1 MDSEKWVNTD
11 TSHVVATLA
20 HELKY
25 FKININ
31 KKKLQIFI
39 DATKTYYG
47 QFPFHNFRHAF
58 HVTLT
63 CIHLMRLYTQ
73 SGQHIDPD
81 FVLCMVFVS
90 LCHDAGHLGKRNQTS
105 NTPERDGHDKVLV
118 ECQYIN
124 SYQSINEKNH
134 ASIALKLFD
143 THAFTLSNILKKNQK
158 KQNYYKLLVH
168 NCIIATDISIHTSL
182 CIPLFERLLK
192 VSNSDKK
199 IAHILPI
206 HFGILL
212 IRCADVGHFLYKAHI
227 HLYWVM
233 KLEDELNEDSETDHK
248 HFNVQDIAEKTV
260 SFAKVFVD
268 PLFKILNEIL
278 GISSSQTGLRGWS
291 TSKGPTNYIDDLM
304 KNNKPD
310 QWSVYQ
316 SVQREHNDGIQ
327 DYKDVCICMID
338 IVNFTQWCPD
348 DDVDRIFNIMS
359 DYNTL
364 VLDIINTFEDIE
376 KIEMVGDSMMVVGG
390 LRGTVQKDKL
400 NISILKFSKKLLE
413 SIPEIQKIFGDSR
426 ISLRIGIHIGDI
438 LIGYVRGPT
447 RIQVFGKAICVA
459 SRLEQAC
466 VPGTMMVS
474 ERLMETLYDN
484 SPGDIGLLAGEK
496 VMMRFKGLPNK
507 LTCAILF
514 VNDKFQSTVLV
525 AGPELNTSHF
535 NAKNITFVSDTFQ
548 LKYELYNKYY
558 DILIVDQN
566 FDSKK
571 QQELLHSFRKWEN
584 IYRKSQTRIIIQRD
598 NSVIP
603 VCVEENYLFHI
614 VLDEDD
620 VVSSRKT
627 LDDRLETIYPY
638 LFDSSIRGS
647 TIRSSNEIEYK
658 LEIRRSSH

>member
-1 MDSEKWVNTD
+1 MN
-11 TSHVVATLA
+11 
-20 HELKY
+20 
-25 FKININ
+25 
-31 KKKLQIFI
+31 
-39 DATKTYYG
+39 
-47 QFPFHNFRHAF
+47 
-58 HVTLT
+58 
-63 CIHLMRLYTQ
+63 
-73 SGQHIDPD
+73 
-81 FVLCMVFVS
+81 
-90 LCHDAGHLGKRNQTS
+90 
-105 NTPERDGHDKVLV
+105 
-118 ECQYIN
+118 
-124 SYQSINEKNH
+124 
-134 ASIALKLFD
+134 
-143 THAFTLSNILKKNQK
+143 
-158 KQNYYKLLVH
+158 
-168 NCIIATDISIHTSL
+168 
-182 CIPLFERLLK
+182 
-192 VSNSDKK
+192 
-199 IAHILPI
+199 
-206 HFGILL
+206 
-212 IRCADVGHFLYKAHI
+212 
-227 HLYWVM
+227 
-233 KLEDELNEDSETDHK
+233 
-248 HFNVQDIAEKTV
+248 
-260 SFAKVFVD
+260 
-268 PLFKILNEIL
+268 
-278 GISSSQTGLRGWS
+278 
-291 TSKGPTNYIDDLM
+291 
-304 KNNKPD
+304 
-310 QWSVYQ
+310 
-316 SVQREHNDGIQ
+316 
-327 DYKDVCICMID
+327 
-338 IVNFTQWCPD
+338 
-348 DDVDRIFNIMS
+348 
-359 DYNTL
+359 
-364 VLDIINTFEDIE
+364 
-376 KIEMVGDSMMVVGG
+376 
-390 LRGTVQKDKL
+390 KDKL